1 MTAGS
6 GSCRWSTT
14 IWWIPSLL
22 TWGTPARRSTSSP
35 RARHPHDAAFM
46 SLPEDSD
53 PPTDQGSALWCLC
66 DLHMPLGGVKQAAK
80 ALVREPILV
89 QRASSQ

>member
-1 MTAGS
+1 V
-6 GSCRWSTT
+6 
-14 IWWIPSLL
+14 PVVDDHLVDPL
-22 TWGTPARRSTSSP
+22 
-35 RARHPHDAAFM
+35 AA
-46 SLPEDSD
+46 DRD

-80 ALVREPILV
+80 ALVRELILV